1 MNDLS
6 APKTFKSSAFEP
18 SDDELTKAA
27 KARRKRQFRAD
38 REDSTTDDDVDVDM
52 APPFPKKLTSD
63 DFDLDDSSDEELP
76 DVADLLAGRSG
87 KKKVRKDKEVKRS
100 SSSKVSAAIEDV
112 SLFFF
117 IPPSLVTY

>member
-6 APKTFKSSAFEP
+6 APKMFKSSAFEP

-52 APPFPKKLTSD
+52 APPLPKKLTSD

-87 KKKVRKDKEVKRS
+87 KKKVRKDKGVKRS
-100 SSSKVSAAIEDV
+100 SSSKVTAAIEDV
-112 SLFFF
+112 SL
-117 IPPSLVTY
+117 